1 VEDGA
6 EEFRIQNLRIEMPG
20 STNVAGHTAGSGL
33 VNYGIKLG
41 TSCSDYNIVR
51 VYIDAGVGAAP

>member
-1 VEDGA
+1 
-6 EEFRIQNLRIEMPG
+6 MPG
-20 STNVAGHTAGSGL
+20 SPSVAGHAASSGL
-33 VNYGIKLG
+33 INYGIKLG